1 MPDLIAV
8 YDSEGK
14 CIGKCGYS
22 CYAATKPECKCIC
35 GGENHGIGFKRAM
48 AQTGEIVDSIAG
60 KMVDGVDVRNEAKD
74 LEFQGMDG
82 DLDLISHFFK
92 KVVKPP
98 NEDKNHGPKCQ
109 ITET

>member
-35 GGENHGIGFKRAM
+35 GGKNHGIGFKRAM
-48 AQTGEIVDSIAG
+48 AQTGEIVDSIAD
-60 KMVDGVDVRNEAKD
+60 KMLDGVDVRNEAKD
-74 LEFQGMDG
+74 LKVIEYPGLED
-82 DLDLISHFFK
+82 DLDLLSHFFK
-92 KVVKPP
+92 KVVKEPEKE
-98 NEDKNHGPKCQ
+98 NNGH
-109 ITET
+109 